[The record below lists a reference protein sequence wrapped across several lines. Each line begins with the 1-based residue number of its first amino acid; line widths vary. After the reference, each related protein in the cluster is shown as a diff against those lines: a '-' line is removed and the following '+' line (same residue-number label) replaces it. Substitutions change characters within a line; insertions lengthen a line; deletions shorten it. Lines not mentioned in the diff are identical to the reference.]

1 VNALNGKHG
10 NRIFF
15 KKRRREPMLKIKEA
29 AKELDVSVSWL
40 DKMIS
45 LDLIKVIWLGGVRRI
60 DDDEIA
66 RIKRDG
72 IKI

>member
-1 VNALNGKHG
+1 
-10 NRIFF
+10 
-15 KKRRREPMLKIKEA
+15 MLKIKEA
-29 AKELDVSVSWL
+29 AKELDVSISWL
-40 DKMIS
+40 DKMIGM
-45 LDLIKVIWLGGVRRI
+45 DLIRVIWMGGVRRI

>member
-1 VNALNGKHG
+1 V
-10 NRIFF
+10 
-15 KKRRREPMLKIKEA
+15 LKIKEA
-29 AKELDVSVSWL
+29 AEELSVSVSWL

-45 LDLIKVIWLGGVRRI
+45 HGLIKIIWMGGVRRI